1 LEANPASQPPSAKP
15 GRGWV
20 GLNISAVKVRDL
32 RALCKVRGITFRLF
46 CEHAIVAA
54 RSRMEEDL
62 GVNARQLAGMSEAEL
77 ERLHAR
83 AELLRTLESSRSF
96 SRQRGQSN

>member
-1 LEANPASQPPSAKP
+1 
-15 GRGWV
+15 V

-62 GVNARQLAGMSEAEL
+62 GVDARQIAEMSEAEL
-77 ERLHAR
+77 ARVRAR
-83 AELLRTLESSRSF
+83 AELLRSLEHSRLF
-96 SRQRGQSN
+96 GRQRGQSN